1 MNKDI
6 FPSLRVHIFLFE
18 THIKYMRK
26 EVSLHMRQIMFLFL
40 ICLTLLITSAC
51 GGEASSGNEN
61 NYDGTKKMVV
71 DILQTED
78 GKKALVELMADEKIK
93 KELVIESDVVKD
105 SINSALASEEGSDM
119 WEKLFEDPSFVE
131 KFAKSM
137 EEEQK
142 KLMKQLMNDADYQ
155 KQMLELLQNP
165 EIDEQMLKVM
175 KSQQFRAHLE
185 ETIQSTLETP
195 LFQAKM
201 SEVLLKAAEKQQG
214 KENEEQGKEGGGESK
229 EGGEGEQGD
238 EGEGGGGE

>member
-1 MNKDI
+1 
-6 FPSLRVHIFLFE
+6 
-18 THIKYMRK
+18 
-26 EVSLHMRQIMFLFL
+26 MRQTMFLLF
-40 ICLTLLITSAC
+40 ICLTLLFTSAC
-51 GGEASSGNEN
+51 GGEANSGNEN

-78 GKKALVELMADEKIK
+78 GKKALVELMTDEKIK

-105 SINSALASEEGSDM
+105 SINSALASEKGTEM
-119 WEKLFEDPSFVE
+119 WGKLFEDPSFVE

-142 KLMKQLMNDADYQ
+142 GLMKQLMNDADYQ

-201 SEVLLKAAEKQQG
+201 TEVLLKAAEKQG
-214 KENEEQGKEGGGESK
+214 KEKGEQEKEGGGSEEGGS
-229 EGGEGEQGD
+229 EGGGEGD
-238 EGEGGGGE
+238 GEGGSGA